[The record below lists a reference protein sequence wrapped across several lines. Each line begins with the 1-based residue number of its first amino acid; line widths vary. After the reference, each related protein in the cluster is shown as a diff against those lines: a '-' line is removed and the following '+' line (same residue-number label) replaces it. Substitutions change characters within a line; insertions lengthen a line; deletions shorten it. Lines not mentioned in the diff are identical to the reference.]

1 MNDKLKIAVFVDYDN
16 IEIGVKSTLQRD
28 LDIAVLLD
36 ALKERGEIVAKF
48 AYADWGRQEGAKRQ
62 MAENAVQMVQRIPSP
77 RGDKNGADINLAL
90 DALEMAFTHDHINAF
105 AIVSGDSDFIP
116 LVNKLKEYGK
126 IIFVVGGRAFT
137 STILQKNCHEFI
149 SFESMLDELK
159 PHTRQQ
165 THAPQPAHQ
174 PQPAY
179 VPPPESSPR
188 TEQLPGEVLQ
198 LRLQPQ
204 AQPQAEQ
211 QAPQQSQPQP
221 QPQSQPQPQR
231 DRDQGSRQ
239 QHGRR
244 RERRRPAPLDLA
256 QAMPL
261 VERALQVLERR
272 EVTPQLGLLKST
284 MLQLDATFSEK
295 AFGAGTFTD
304 FVEKLKDAGFV
315 DVSGAE
321 GRYVIERKGA
331 SSAQPEEPAHKAEEF
346 LPILRD
352 VLETNRIEMDG
363 GCAAE
368 DLEAWVRNDHPDF
381 EPKKFGFQEF
391 AEMLNFAQDKLLVRV
406 EPEEERGLLVYLGA
420 EFYPPAPPEAPP
432 EPQNPEVEEKHP
444 ESTQTPAL
452 MAPPK
457 RKRAPRRAAG
467 TAPKRT
473 KKTAGQSTTTRRPR
487 KRTPPEGM

>member
-1 MNDKLKIAVFVDYDN
+1 
-16 IEIGVKSTLQRD
+16 
-28 LDIAVLLD
+28 
-36 ALKERGEIVAKF
+36 
-48 AYADWGRQEGAKRQ
+48 

-165 THAPQPAHQ
+165 AHAPQAQAHP
-174 PQPAY
+174 PQQQHPTQQE
-179 VPPPESSPR
+179 PLPR

-198 LRLQPQ
+198 LRQQAPQPEQQQPPQPQPQ
-204 AQPQAEQ
+204 AQPQ
-211 QAPQQSQPQP
+211 
-221 QPQSQPQPQR
+221 
-231 DRDQGSRQ
+231 QGSQRQ

-244 RERRRPAPLDLA
+244 RERRRPDPLDLA

-304 FVEKLKDAGFV
+304 FVEKLKDAGYV

-321 GRYVIERKGA
+321 GRYVIERKTA
-331 SSAQPEEPAHKAEEF
+331 AQPEEPAFKAEEF

-363 GCAAE
+363 GCMAE
-368 DLEAWVRNDHPDF
+368 DLEGWVRADHPDF

-432 EPQNPEVEEKHP
+432 EPENPEIEEKQP
-444 ESTQTPAL
+444 ESNQTPAL
-452 MAPPK
+452 MEPPK
-457 RKRAPRRAAG
+457 RKRAPRRATG
-467 TAPKRT
+467 TAPKRA
-473 KKTAGQSTTTRRPR
+473 KKTAGQSTTRRPR
-487 KRTPPEGM
+487 KRTPPSEGM